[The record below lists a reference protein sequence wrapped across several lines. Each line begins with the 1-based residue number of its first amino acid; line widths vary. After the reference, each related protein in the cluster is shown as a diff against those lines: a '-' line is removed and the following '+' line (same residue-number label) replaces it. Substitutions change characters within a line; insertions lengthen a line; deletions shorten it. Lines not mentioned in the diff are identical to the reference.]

1 MRTIYIF
8 DEGTSRAGQ
17 VVLDG
22 EERIGYNAGD
32 FTAWGAG
39 EWVDIEFQAI
49 QQLARA
55 AQMECKPNAVRETAI
70 ARNVLARLGSDV
82 IRDGWGEFSDIGDG
96 ENYQNFL
103 ADGEFGILGLVGC
116 WAVVHANDAE
126 PANEKTYDF
135 AEQAMDAAEALND
148 DFA

>member
-22 EERIGYNAGD
+22 NERIEDNPD
-32 FTAWGAG
+32 VTAWGAG
-39 EWVDIEFQAI
+39 EWEDLEFQAI

-55 AQMECKPNAVRETAI
+55 AQMECAPDAVRQAAI
-70 ARNVLARLGSDV
+70 ARNVLAHLGSDT

-96 ENYQNFL
+96 NNYQNYL
-103 ADGEFGILGLVGC
+103 TDGEFGVVGC
-116 WAVVHANDAE
+116 VGDWAVVHANGGE

-135 AEQAMDAAEALND
+135 AEQAMDAAEALNA

>member
-22 EERIGYNAGD
+22 NERIEDNGEVW
-32 FTAWGAG
+32 AWGAG
-39 EWVDIEFQAI
+39 EWGAMEYQAI

-55 AQMECKPNAVRETAI
+55 AHLDCRPDGVRQTVI
-70 ARNVLARLGSDV
+70 AKNVLAYLGSDT

-96 ENYQNFL
+96 NNYQNYL
-103 ADGEFGILGLVGC
+103 TDGEFGILGLVGC
-116 WAVVHANDAE
+116 WAVVHANDGE

-135 AEQAMDAAEALND
+135 AEQAMDAAEALNA